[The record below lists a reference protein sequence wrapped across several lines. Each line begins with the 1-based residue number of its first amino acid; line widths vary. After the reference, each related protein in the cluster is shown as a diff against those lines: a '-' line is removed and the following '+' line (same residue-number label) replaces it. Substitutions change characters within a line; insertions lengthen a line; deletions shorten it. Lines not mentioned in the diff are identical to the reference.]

1 MATTIQIS
9 EMLQKELSDR
19 KISESET
26 YEEVI
31 WDIMEDVME
40 ISKETKKEIEE
51 ARNEIKEGKTYTLE
65 QVKKGLNQ

>member
-19 KISESET
+19 KISENET

-40 ISKETKKEIEE
+40 ISEETKKEITE
-51 ARNEIKEGKTYTLE
+51 ARNEIKEGKTYTLG
-65 QVKKGLNQ
+65 QVKKELDQ